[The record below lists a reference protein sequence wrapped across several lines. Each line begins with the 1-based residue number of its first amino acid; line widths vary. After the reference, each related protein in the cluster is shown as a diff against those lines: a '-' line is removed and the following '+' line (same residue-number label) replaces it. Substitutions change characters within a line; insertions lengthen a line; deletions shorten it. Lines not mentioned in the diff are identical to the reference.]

1 MRSGATCC
9 ASAQWLSPCARWR
22 PCTRPGGRPARSRRR
37 RCAMTDPGT
46 VVLAARAVRRSFH
59 EGASTLEVLT
69 GVEFAVQRGER
80 VAIIGA
86 SGSGKTTLLQILGG
100 LDRPDGGVVEIT
112 GRDIHGLSERER
124 GTLRNRSIGFV
135 YQF

>member
-9 ASAQWLSPCARWR
+9 ASARWPSPCARSR
-22 PCTRPGGRPARSRRR
+22 PSTRPGGRPAHSRRR
-37 RCAMTDPGT
+37 HCVMTEPGT
-46 VVLAARAVRRSFH
+46 TVLAARAVRRSFH

-69 GVEFAVQRGER
+69 GVDLAVQRAER

-100 LDRPDGGVVEIT
+100 LDRPDSGKVEIA
-112 GRDIHGLSERER
+112 
-124 GTLRNRSIGFV
+124 
-135 YQF
+135 